1 MQRSSQPIFNVP
13 AVVLWLS
20 VAMAAVH
27 GLRAFLSN
35 EQNLNLL
42 LWFAFIPARYDTA
55 QFANVHFPGGLAAEI
70 WTFVTYAFLHAEI
83 MHLVANLIWF
93 LAFGS
98 PVAWRFGA
106 VRFLVFFAVTA
117 AAGAG
122 TFLYMHEG
130 ELVPVIGASAAISGA
145 MAAATRF
152 VFAEGGPIGFFRGG
166 HDIAA
171 YKQPAPPLLE
181 SLRNKR
187 VFTFLLVW
195 FLLNFLFGLSAVSSG
210 LTETGI
216 AWEAHAGGFLTGL
229 LLFRFFDPVQPTVPN
244 VPLAPDGEDGE
255 A

>member
-1 MQRSSQPIFNVP
+1 MFNVP
-13 AVVLWLS
+13 RVVLWLS

-27 GLRAFLSN
+27 GLRALLTS

-42 LWFAFIPARYDTA
+42 LWFAFIPARYDTG
-55 QFANVHFPGGLAAEI
+55 QFANVQFPGGIAADI

-98 PVAWRFGA
+98 PVAWRFGT
-106 VRFLVFFAVTA
+106 VRFLVFFAATA

-122 TFLYMHEG
+122 TFLLMHQG
-130 ELVPVIGASAAISGA
+130 EFVPVIGASAAISGA

-152 VFAEGGPIGFFRGG
+152 VFADGGPLGLFRG
-166 HDIAA
+166 HEVEA
-171 YKQPAPPLLE
+171 YKQPAPPLWE
-181 SLRNKR
+181 SLKNKR

-229 LLFRFFDPVQPTVPN
+229 LLFRFFDPVPSKIPT
-244 VPLAPDGEDGE
+244 VPLAPGGEDE
-255 A
+255 ET